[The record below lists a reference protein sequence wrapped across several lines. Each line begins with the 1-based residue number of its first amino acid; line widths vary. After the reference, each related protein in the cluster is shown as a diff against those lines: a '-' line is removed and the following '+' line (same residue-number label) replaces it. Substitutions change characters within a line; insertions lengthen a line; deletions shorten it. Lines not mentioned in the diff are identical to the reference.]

1 MSIADQ
7 ITRIKNNIAAS
18 YAECSAKGATLPAE
32 ENSENLPNTIASIT
46 GGGSGGGDEITCV
59 NEAGKT
65 LMAGDKVWINSASQ
79 VGGTDTQILN
89 GYYYIPIISPSGKY
103 LYVYTQIT
111 CEIYQVIDN
120 KVQLLSK
127 FAPSDTSSDPT
138 YFYRFMNYR
147 YKNNSIYLSASGGS
161 LFLGANNIFNTK
173 TAGVLGINEIVATPA
188 SRFIFHRGD
197 NTYLEEFDINTG
209 KKISNLGEN
218 SSYAYDLFQNT
229 GKVLLEDKYFCCYN
243 YSWSDKRKILEV
255 DWNTKELTTKS
266 ESCFYIPYNP
276 HLTLDEEFIIGFT
289 GEYTSEQTLVFLQK
303 QGSLS
308 YQQVSYKD
316 INEDINKYF
325 LNKSNYT
332 TRYIDY
338 DDISQTL
345 YLYSLIR
352 SGDIYKP
359 NVLIVRYNPSVKKW
373 LTINNEIFKDTT
385 YKFETLAYISF
396 TSNLDAMYYNNSTDQ
411 SLYYQKIY
419 QLQLETKTGL
429 RANSYSDYFNKES
442 TLTGYV
448 STGGDVNENI
458 TVQTVLPPKI
468 NQTIS
473 VNADNATIEVEL

>member
-7 ITRIKNNIAAS
+7 ITRIKDNIAAS

-32 ENSENLPNTIASIT
+32 ENSANLPNTIASIT

-59 NEAGKT
+59 NETGKS
-65 LMAGDKVWINSASQ
+65 LSDGDKVWINSASQ
-79 VGGTDTQILN
+79 VGGINTEILN
-89 GYYYIPIISPSGKY
+89 GFYIFPIISPDGKY
-103 LYVYTQIT
+103 LYVYNLNK
-111 CEIYQVIDN
+111 CEIHQVIDN
-120 KVQLLSK
+120 KVQLLSQ
-127 FAPSDTSSDPT
+127 FAPSSINTSNLD
-138 YFYRFMNYR
+138 FYRFMNYR

-161 LFLGANNIFNTK
+161 LFLGANNIFNTG
-173 TAGVLGINEIVATPA
+173 TSSYLQTNEIVATPA
-188 SRFIFHRGD
+188 SKFIFHWGD

-209 KKISNLGEN
+209 RKISNLGEN
-218 SSYAYDLFQNT
+218 SSYAYDLFKYT

-243 YSWSDKRKILEV
+243 YNYSNKGKILEV

-276 HLTLDEEFIIGFT
+276 HLTLDEEFIIGST
-289 GEYTSEQTLVFLQK
+289 GSYTTETTLIFLQK

-308 YQQVSYKD
+308 YQIVSYKD
-316 INEDINKYF
+316 INEDIKKYF
-325 LNKSNYT
+325 LNESNYT

-385 YKFETLAYISF
+385 YNFETLAYISF
-396 TSNLDAMYYNNSTDQ
+396 TSNLDAMYYNNSTNN

-419 QLQLETKTGL
+419 QLQLGTKTGL
-429 RANSYSDYFNKES
+429 RANSYSDYYNKES

-448 STGGDVNENI
+448 STGGGVNENV